1 MPPVPAPPRPPADS
15 QPETESPGPIAE
27 STESPRVPIL
37 VAGVVMMFLLAVAL
51 LMVRSHLR
59 GGGHDDSP
67 NPNHV
72 PDTDQTRSG
81 AAPFAADSLGAL
93 EPLDGSASIPLNR
106 NLLVSAE
113 GLVIG
118 RAVELCHIEIRDP
131 GRIPTPCAV
140 STHSRKP
147 LDRRSAFYGRDLRRR
162 NFV

>member
-1 MPPVPAPPRPPADS
+1 M
-15 QPETESPGPIAE
+15 
-27 STESPRVPIL
+27 L
-37 VAGVVMMFLLAVAL
+37 FLLALAL

-59 GGGHDDSP
+59 GGGHVDSP

-72 PDTDQTRSG
+72 PGTNQTRIG
-81 AAPFAADSLGAL
+81 TATFAADSVGAL

-118 RAVELCHIEIRDP
+118 EGRGVVPYRDPRP